1 MARSRRT
8 IVKNIHRVYT
18 YGDFLGA
25 LSFGGKIP
33 RSGDF
38 ICIQLA
44 IRECNKM
51 KAGGLLYIG
60 VLFAA
65 LEVEKKTGF
74 ITYKIL
80 EQVYGKAMS
89 SKVIAHLFNV
99 GLLERVPFPETFSHI
114 KRRVKCYKVSDKGH
128 KCIRLFR
135 DTYNLYQR
143 EVRRAKVNSAEG
155 LK

>member
-1 MARSRRT
+1 MARSRRS

-18 YGDFLGA
+18 YKDFLGA

-38 ICIQLA
+38 ICLQLA

-51 KAGGLLYIG
+51 QAGGLLYIG

-65 LEVEKKTGF
+65 LEVENKTGF
-74 ITYKIL
+74 ITYHIL
-80 EQVYGKAMS
+80 EQVYGKSMS
-89 SKVIAHLFNV
+89 SQVIAHLYKA

-114 KRRVKCYKVSDKGH
+114 KRRVKCYQVSDKGH
-128 KCIRLFR
+128 KCLRLFR

-143 EVRRAKVNSAEG
+143 EVKRAKVSNAEG